1 MQAAASGNLVDRLAA
16 HVEALWP
23 VSEAVAALASGR
35 RASSTH
41 AQATRYGEGPNAY
54 CWTLAVKIAPAKP
67 KDNLKLS
74 RKNSSQTTP
83 YSNNAQCRV
92 VPG

>member
-35 RASSTH
+35 ASSTH
-41 AQATRYGEGPNAY
+41 AQATRHGERCNAY
-54 CWTLAVKIAPAKP
+54 CRMLAVKV
-67 KDNLKLS
+67 
-74 RKNSSQTTP
+74 
-83 YSNNAQCRV
+83 AQCKASKT
-92 VPG
+92 P